1 MILFL
6 FSHPEFHSEFC
17 HCKTQAKKLFMYGPH
32 VVNQQKPHWLVGCNK
47 GNNGLQNETKA
58 DHGSSQPPY
67 VHTLELSTC
76 GPSKLQSM
84 NLFWFHLSH
93 QPNTAV
99 TAKVD
104 QVWLPWASM
113 GMMPEGQK
121 ARRPGLVSISYQ
133 VVLQPYTQVSKRV
146 PPHCSPLCPT

>member
-1 MILFL
+1 M
-6 FSHPEFHSEFC
+6 
-17 HCKTQAKKLFMYGPH
+17 
-32 VVNQQKPHWLVGCNK
+32 VNQQKPHWLVGCNK

-58 DHGSSQPPY
+58 NHGSSQPPY

-121 ARRPGLVSISYQ
+121 ARPCINFIPSCVAAIYPGVQ
-133 VVLQPYTQVSKRV
+133 ACATPLQSTVPNMNKPYMANLLKSHDDQNE
-146 PPHCSPLCPT
+146 

>member
-1 MILFL
+1 M
-6 FSHPEFHSEFC
+6 
-17 HCKTQAKKLFMYGPH
+17 
-32 VVNQQKPHWLVGCNK
+32 VNQQKPHWLVGCNK

-58 DHGSSQPPY
+58 NHGSSQPPY

-121 ARRPGLVSISYQ
+121 ARQCINFIPRCVAAIYSGVQACATP
-133 VVLQPYTQVSKRV
+133 LQSTVPNMNKPYMANLLKSHDDQ
-146 PPHCSPLCPT
+146 HE

>member
-1 MILFL
+1 M
-6 FSHPEFHSEFC
+6 
-17 HCKTQAKKLFMYGPH
+17 
-32 VVNQQKPHWLVGCNK
+32 VNQQKPHWLVGCNK

-58 DHGSSQPPY
+58 NHGSSQPPY

-84 NLFWFHLSH
+84 YLFWFHLSH

-113 GMMPEGQK
+113 GMMPEGQ
-121 ARRPGLVSISYQ
+121 ALYQ
-133 VVLQPYTQVSKRV
+133 FHNKLCCSHILRCPSVCYPTAV
-146 PPHCSPLCPT
+146 HCAQHE